1 MSTCRTQINCFAARM
16 ARTSAL
22 GHSRLALLTQFQL
35 SIHPAMV
42 IETRKLPRI
51 LSSRSLAGV
60 AAAYTR
66 RNMAWNDDGQLLL
79 VTRQA
84 VTVAVSSPLHDA
96 ADARHRTSPRRLPR
110 RRCSSTSRSTAR

>member
-1 MSTCRTQINCFAARM
+1 
-16 ARTSAL
+16 
-22 GHSRLALLTQFQL
+22 
-35 SIHPAMV
+35 MV

-84 VTVAVSSPLHDA
+84 VTVAVS
-96 ADARHRTSPRRLPR
+96 
-110 RRCSSTSRSTAR
+110 